1 MSVSFSPSVE
11 TSKKFQ
17 KFTIPLT
24 LTPKQ
29 KLIDETDA
37 RFKIIRA
44 GRKFGKSTIGEYRCI
59 KAAGKPKS
67 IIWFCGPTYHQ
78 AKLIAWKEF
87 KNYIP
92 REALAKKPNETD
104 LYFTL
109 KNGSEIY
116 VMGSD
121 NPDSLR
127 GPAPD
132 HVVIEE
138 AAMHKPEV
146 WYEVIRPN
154 LTAKCGTADFI
165 TTPKGFNWFK
175 DLEDNARA
183 QIAKFGTDSDWA
195 VFHYTIFDNPHIS
208 REEIESAKK
217 DCDSEAVWNQE
228 YLANYESSVGRVFS
242 QFSDERH
249 CHPIAM
255 PKGISEVY
263 RAIDYGMRDDTACLW
278 GRLIGNKLLV
288 YREHLQKDTAASVQA
303 QLIQNKTTTSEK
315 VDWNI
320 ISHDAAKQDPELRGL
335 TIKWHFENA
344 GMRPMRLAG
353 RDKRASRHM
362 IQSLI
367 NENRIVIDPLQCP
380 KLRKQLLAYEW
391 QDTLMEKTM
400 DGKDDAVDA
409 LHYLVEGLQAI
420 LFMDHSEDKPKDW
433 VELNRLANDEMKKM
447 ATPKYKI
454 EQEDHEQAFSF
465 ADSPAG
471 YL

>member
-1 MSVSFSPSVE
+1 MSVQFMPTKEV
-11 TSKKFQ
+11 KAKR
-17 KFTIPLT
+17 FTIPLT
-24 LTPKQ
+24 LTPCQ
-29 KLIDETDA
+29 DVIDRTPA
-37 RFKIIRA
+37 RFKLIRA

-59 KAAGKPKS
+59 VKAGKPGS
-67 IIWFCGPTYHQ
+67 IVWFCGPTYHQ

-138 AAMHKPEV
+138 AAMHKSEV
-146 WYEVIRPN
+146 WYEVVRPN
-154 LTAKCGTADFI
+154 LTARCGSADFI

-175 DLEDNARA
+175 DLEDSARQ
-183 QIAKFGTDSDWA
+183 QIAAGSKEWA
-195 VFHYTIFDNPHIS
+195 VFHYTIRDNPHIS
-208 REEIESAKK
+208 REEIESARK
-217 DCDSEAVWNQE
+217 DCDSEAVWRQE
-228 YLANYESSVGRVFS
+228 YLAEYESSVGRVFS

-249 CHPIAM
+249 CRPVAL
-255 PKGISEVY
+255 PNASLEVY

-278 GRLIGNKLLV
+278 GYVLGNRLYV
-288 YREHLQKDTAASVQA
+288 YREHVEKDLAASVQA
-303 QLIQNKTTTSEK
+303 QLILNKTTDGER
-315 VDWNI
+315 VEANI
-320 ISHDAAKQDPELRGL
+320 ISHDAAKQDAEMRGL
-335 TIKWHFENA
+335 TIKWHFESA
-344 GMRPMRLAG
+344 GLKPIRVSS
-353 RDKRASRHM
+353 RDKKSSRHM
-362 IQSLI
+362 IQRLI
-367 NENRIVIDPLQCP
+367 NEDRLVVDPRTCP

-391 QDTLMEKTM
+391 QDTLMEKTV

-409 LHYLVEGLQAI
+409 LHYLVELVQYKLFLSHPEEKPYSIQERARQAEAD
-420 LFMDHSEDKPKDW
+420 LRAE
-433 VELNRLANDEMKKM
+433 AKKM
-447 ATPKYKI
+447 NRYPL
-454 EQEDHEQAFSF
+454 EREESMAFSF
-465 ADSPAG
+465 DNTPAG